1 MTNQVQRLVAG
12 LDLGSSHITGVIGEV
27 VGDARAPG
35 VKILGVGIERSTGV
49 RRGVVRD
56 IEETTRAIAKAMKD
70 AQLMAGVEVG
80 TVYCGVAGEHVAGRS
95 SHGVVSVTGAEIRTG
110 DVARVN
116 DVASNISF
124 GPGHELLHAIPQ
136 DYIVDQQ
143 SGITDPIG
151 MTGSRLEAEVYLVTV
166 LSTALQNIRKC
177 VEKAGYH
184 VGEFVLEPLA
194 ASLAVLTPD
203 ERDLGCALV
212 ELGGGS
218 TSVSVFHDGKIRH
231 FGSLMFA
238 GSHVTNDI
246 VHGLQ
251 VTQQDAERIKHRF
264 GAAYEP
270 IVRDDEAFDL
280 PGTPGQG
287 VRVASRRVLAHII
300 HMRLQEV
307 LELALGEASRA
318 GYQQH
323 LPAGVILTGGG
334 SQLPGIVELGREVF
348 ALPVRLGAPAQGL
361 SGLVDSVE
369 SPRMAVPA
377 GLVLYGA
384 KQVALGAGFGS
395 GRSWS
400 PAVEKVF
407 GPVKRWLQDFF

>member
-1 MTNQVQRLVAG
+1 MTQVQRLVAA
-12 LDLGSSHITGVIGEV
+12 LDLGSTKVTGAIGEV
-27 VGDARAPG
+27 TGDARSPG
-35 VKILGVGIERSTGV
+35 VKVLGVGTEKSTGI

-56 IEETTRAIAKAMKD
+56 IEETTRAIAKAMRD
-70 AQLMAGVEVG
+70 AELMAGVEVG
-80 TVYCGVAGEHVAGRS
+80 TLYCGVAGEHVSGRS
-95 SHGVVSVTGAEIRTG
+95 SHGVVSVTGSEIRTG

-116 DVASNISF
+116 DVASNVSF
-124 GPGHELLHAIPQ
+124 GMGHELLHAIPQ

-143 SGITDPIG
+143 VGINDPIG
-151 MTGSRLEAEVYLVTV
+151 MTGSRLEAEVYLVTA
-166 LSTALQNIRKC
+166 LSTALQNLRKC

-194 ASLAVLTPD
+194 GSFSVLTAD

-212 ELGGGS
+212 ELGGGA
-218 TSVSVFHDGKIRH
+218 TTVSVFHEGKIRH

-238 GSHVTNDI
+238 GGHVTNDI

-251 VTQQDAERIKHRF
+251 VAQQDAERIKHRY
-264 GAAYEP
+264 GSAYEP
-270 IVRDDEAFDL
+270 LVPDDDTVEL

-287 VRVASRRVLAHII
+287 VRLASRRVLAHII
-300 HMRLQEV
+300 HLRLQEV
-307 LELALGEASRA
+307 LELAMGEVSRA

-334 SQLPGIVELGREVF
+334 SLLPGVGELAREVF
-348 ALPVRLGAPAQGL
+348 ALPVRAGAPGQGL
-361 SGLVDSVE
+361 SGLVDSIE

-377 GLVLYGA
+377 GLLLYGA
-384 KQVALGAGFGS
+384 RQVALGSSFGS
-395 GRSWS
+395 GRGRS
-400 PAVEKVF
+400 PAVEKVL

>member
-1 MTNQVQRLVAG
+1 MTQVQRLVAG
-12 LDLGSSHITGVIGEV
+12 IDLGTTKVTGIIGEV
-27 VGDARAPG
+27 TGDARAPG
-35 VKILGVGIERSTGV
+35 VKVLGVGIERTAGI

-56 IEETTRAIAKAMKD
+56 IEETTRAIAKAMRD

-80 TVYCGVAGEHVAGRS
+80 TVYVSISGEHVSGRN
-95 SHGVVSVTGAEIRTG
+95 SHGVVSVTGSEIRTG

-116 DVASNISF
+116 DIASNISF

-143 SGITDPIG
+143 GGITDPIG

-166 LSTALQNIRKC
+166 LATALQNIRRC

-184 VGEFVLEPLA
+184 IGEFVLEPLA
-194 ASLAVLTPD
+194 ASLAVLTQD

-218 TSVSVFHDGKIRH
+218 TTVSVFHTGKIRH
-231 FGSLMFA
+231 FSSLMFA

-251 VTQQDAERIKHRF
+251 VTQVEAEKIKHRH

-270 IVRDDEAFDL
+270 LVGDDDTFEL
-280 PGTPGQG
+280 PSTAGQG
-287 VRVASRRVLAHII
+287 LRVASRRVLAHII
-300 HMRLQEV
+300 NARLQEV
-307 LELALGEASRA
+307 LELAQGEVSRA
-318 GYQQH
+318 GYHQH
-323 LPAGVILTGGG
+323 LPAGVILTGGA
-334 SQLPGIVELGREVF
+334 SQLPGIVELAREVF
-348 ALPVRLGAPAQGL
+348 ALPVRLGAPGEGL

-377 GLVLYGA
+377 GLLLYGA
-384 KQVALGAGFGS
+384 RQVALGSGFGS
-395 GRSWS
+395 GRGRG

>member
-1 MTNQVQRLVAG
+1 QVQRLVAG
-12 LDLGSSHITGVIGEV
+12 LDLGSSKITGVIGEV
-27 VGDARAPG
+27 TGDARAPG
-35 VKILGVGIERSTGV
+35 VKVLGVGSEKSAGV

-56 IEETTRAIAKAMKD
+56 IEETTRAIGKAMKD

-80 TVYCGVAGEHVAGRS
+80 TVYCGMAGEHVSGRS
-95 SHGVVSVTGAEIRTG
+95 SHGVVSVTGSEIRTG

-116 DVASNISF
+116 DVAANVSF
-124 GPGHELLHAIPQ
+124 GLGHELLHAIPQ

-143 SGITDPIG
+143 PGITDPIG
-151 MTGSRLEAEVYLVTV
+151 MTGSRLEAEVYLVTA
-166 LSTALQNIRKC
+166 LGTALQNMRKC
-177 VEKAGYH
+177 VERAGYH
-184 VGEFVLEPLA
+184 VGEFVLESLA
-194 ASLAVLTPD
+194 ASLAVLRPD

-218 TSVSVFHDGKIRH
+218 TTVSIFHEGKIRH
-231 FGSLMFA
+231 FASLMFA
-238 GSHVTNDI
+238 GQHVTNDI

-251 VTQQDAERIKHRF
+251 VTQQEAEKIKHRF

-270 IVRDDEAFDL
+270 LMSDEDRFDL

-287 VRVASRRVLAHII
+287 VRLASRRVLAHII

-307 LELALGEASRA
+307 LELAMGEISKA

-334 SQLPGIVELGREVF
+334 SQLPGIVELAREVY
-348 ALPVRLGAPAQGL
+348 ALPVRLGAPGEGL
-361 SGLVDSVE
+361 AGLVDSVE
-369 SPRMAVPA
+369 TPRMAVPA

-384 KQVALGAGFGS
+384 RQIALGSGFGS
-395 GRSWS
+395 GRSRS
-400 PAVEKVF
+400 PAVEKVL

>member
-1 MTNQVQRLVAG
+1 MSQVQRLVAAI
-12 LDLGSSHITGVIGEV
+12 DLGSTKVTGVIGEV
-27 VGDARAPG
+27 TGDARAYG
-35 VKILGVGIERSTGV
+35 VKVLGVGVERTTGV
-49 RRGVVRD
+49 RRGVIRD
-56 IEETTRAIAKAMKD
+56 IEETTRAITKAMRD

-80 TVYCGVAGEHVAGRS
+80 TLYCTVAGEHVSGRN
-95 SHGVVSVTGAEIRTG
+95 SHGVVSVTGSEIRTS

-116 DVASNISF
+116 DIASNISF

-143 SGITDPIG
+143 GGITDPIG

-166 LSTALQNIRKC
+166 LGTALQNLRRCI
-177 VEKAGYH
+177 EKAGYQ
-184 VGEFVLEPLA
+184 VGEFVLEPLT

-203 ERDLGCALV
+203 ERELGTAIV

-218 TSVSVFHDGKIRH
+218 TSVSVFHSGKIRH

-251 VTQQDAERIKHRF
+251 VTQVEAERLKHRF
-264 GAAYEP
+264 GAAYEALVP
-270 IVRDDEAFDL
+270 ESETLEL
-280 PGTPGQG
+280 PSGPGQG
-287 VRVASRRVLAHII
+287 PRVASRRVLAHII
-300 HMRLQEV
+300 QARLHEV
-307 LELALGEASRA
+307 LELAHAEVSRA

-323 LPAGVILTGGG
+323 LPAGVVLTGGA
-334 SQLPGIVELGREVF
+334 SQLPGMVDLAREVF
-348 ALPVRLGAPAQGL
+348 ALPVRLGAPGEGL

-377 GLVLYGA
+377 GLLLYGA
-384 KQVALGAGFGS
+384 RQVALGSGFGA
-395 GRSWS
+395 GRGRGPS
-400 PAVEKVF
+400 VDKVLA
-407 GPVKRWLQDFF
+407 PVKRWLQDFF

>member
-1 MTNQVQRLVAG
+1 MTQVQRLVAG
-12 LDLGSSHITGVIGEV
+12 LDLGSTKVTGVIGEV
-27 VGDARAPG
+27 TGDARSPG
-35 VKILGVGIERSTGV
+35 VKVLGVGNERTTGI

-56 IEETTRAIAKAMKD
+56 IEEMTRAIAKAMRD

-95 SHGVVSVTGAEIRTG
+95 SHGVVSVTGSEIRTG

-116 DVASNISF
+116 DVASNVSF
-124 GPGHELLHAIPQ
+124 GMGHELLHAIPQ

-143 SGITDPIG
+143 VGITDPIG
-151 MTGSRLEAEVYLVTV
+151 MMGSRLEAEVYLVTV
-166 LSTALQNIRKC
+166 LSTALQNLRKC

-194 ASLAVLTPD
+194 ASYSVLTRD
-203 ERDLGCALV
+203 ERELGCALV
-212 ELGGGS
+212 ELGGGA
-218 TSVSVFHDGKIRH
+218 TTVSVFHEGKIRH
-231 FGSLMFA
+231 FASLMFA
-238 GSHVTNDI
+238 GGHVTNDI

-251 VTQQDAERIKHRF
+251 VPQHDAERIKHRY
-264 GAAYEP
+264 GSAYEP
-270 IVRDDEAFDL
+270 LVSDEDTLEL

-300 HMRLQEV
+300 HLRLQEV
-307 LELALGEASRA
+307 LELALGEISRG

-334 SQLPGIVELGREVF
+334 SLLPGVIELAREVF
-348 ALPVRLGAPAQGL
+348 ALPVRSGAPGQGL
-361 SGLVDSVE
+361 SGLVDSIE

-377 GLVLYGA
+377 GLLHYGA
-384 KQVALGAGFGS
+384 RQVALGSGFGS
-395 GRSWS
+395 GRGRS
-400 PAVEKVF
+400 PAVEKVL

>member
-1 MTNQVQRLVAG
+1 VTQVQRLVAA
-12 LDLGSSHITGVIGEV
+12 LDLGSTKVTGAIGEV
-27 VGDARAPG
+27 TGDARSPG
-35 VKILGVGIERSTGV
+35 VKVLGVGTEKSTGI

-56 IEETTRAIAKAMKD
+56 IEETTRAIAKAMRD
-70 AQLMAGVEVG
+70 AELMAGVEVG
-80 TVYCGVAGEHVAGRS
+80 TLYCGVAGEHVSGRS
-95 SHGVVSVTGAEIRTG
+95 SHGVVSVTGSEIRTG

-116 DVASNISF
+116 DVASNVSF
-124 GPGHELLHAIPQ
+124 GMGHELLHAIPQ

-143 SGITDPIG
+143 VGINDPIG
-151 MTGSRLEAEVYLVTV
+151 MTGSRLEAEVYLVTA
-166 LSTALQNIRKC
+166 LGTALQNLRKC

-194 ASLAVLTPD
+194 GSFSVLTAD

-212 ELGGGS
+212 ELGGGA
-218 TSVSVFHDGKIRH
+218 TTVSVFHEGKIRH

-238 GSHVTNDI
+238 GGHVTNDI

-251 VTQQDAERIKHRF
+251 VAQQDAERIKHRY
-264 GAAYEP
+264 GSAYEP
-270 IVRDDEAFDL
+270 LVPDDDTLEL

-287 VRVASRRVLAHII
+287 VRLASRRVLAHII
-300 HMRLQEV
+300 HLRLQEV
-307 LELALGEASRA
+307 LELAMGEVSRA

-334 SQLPGIVELGREVF
+334 SLLPGVVELAREVF
-348 ALPVRLGAPAQGL
+348 ALPVRAGAPGQGL
-361 SGLVDSVE
+361 SGLVDSIE

-377 GLVLYGA
+377 GLLLYGA
-384 KQVALGAGFGS
+384 RQVALGSSFGS
-395 GRSWS
+395 GRGRS
-400 PAVEKVF
+400 PAVEKVL

>member
-1 MTNQVQRLVAG
+1 MTQVQRLVAG
-12 LDLGSSHITGVIGEV
+12 LDLGSSKITGVIGEV
-27 VGDARAPG
+27 TGDARAPG
-35 VKILGVGIERSTGV
+35 VKILGVGSERSAGV

-56 IEETTRAIAKAMKD
+56 IEETTRAIDKAMKD

-80 TVYCGVAGEHVAGRS
+80 TVYCGIAGEHVSGRS
-95 SHGVVSVTGAEIRTG
+95 SHGVVSVTGSEIRTG

-116 DVASNISF
+116 DVAANVSF
-124 GPGHELLHAIPQ
+124 GLGHELLHAIPQ

-151 MTGSRLEAEVYLVTV
+151 MTGSRLEAEVSLVTA
-166 LSTALQNIRKC
+166 LGTALQNVRKC
-177 VEKAGYH
+177 VERAGYH

-194 ASLAVLTPD
+194 ASLAVLRPD

-218 TSVSVFHDGKIRH
+218 TTVSVFHEGKIRH
-231 FGSLMFA
+231 FASLMFA
-238 GSHVTNDI
+238 GQHVTNDI

-251 VTQQDAERIKHRF
+251 VTQQEAEKIKHRQ

-270 IVRDDEAFDL
+270 LMSDEDRFEL

-287 VRVASRRVLAHII
+287 VRLASRRVLAHII

-307 LELALGEASRA
+307 LELAMGEISKA
-318 GYQQH
+318 GYHQH
-323 LPAGVILTGGG
+323 LPAGVVLTGGG
-334 SQLPGIVELGREVF
+334 SQLPGIVELAREVF
-348 ALPVRLGAPAQGL
+348 ALPVRLGAPGEGL
-361 SGLVDSVE
+361 TGLVDSVE
-369 SPRMAVPA
+369 APRMAVPA

-384 KQVALGAGFGS
+384 RQITLGSGFGS
-395 GRSWS
+395 GRGRS
-400 PAVEKVF
+400 PAVEKVL

>member
-1 MTNQVQRLVAG
+1 MTQVQRLVAG
-12 LDLGSSHITGVIGEV
+12 LDLGTSKVTGLIGEV
-27 VGDARAPG
+27 TGDARAPG
-35 VKILGVGIERSTGV
+35 VKILGVGIEKSAGV

-56 IEETTRAIAKAMKD
+56 IEETTRAIGKAMKD

-80 TVYCGVAGEHVAGRS
+80 TVYCGIAGEHVSGRS
-95 SHGVVSVTGAEIRTG
+95 SHGVVSVTGSEIRTG

-116 DVASNISF
+116 DVAANVSF
-124 GPGHELLHAIPQ
+124 GLGHELLHAIPQ

-143 SGITDPIG
+143 AGITDPIG
-151 MTGSRLEAEVYLVTV
+151 MTGSRLEAEVYLVTA
-166 LSTALQNIRKC
+166 LGTALQNLRKC
-177 VEKAGYH
+177 VERAGYH
-184 VGEFVLEPLA
+184 VGEFVLESLA
-194 ASLAVLTPD
+194 ASLAVLRPD

-218 TSVSVFHDGKIRH
+218 TTVSVFHEGKIRH
-231 FGSLMFA
+231 FSSLMFA
-238 GSHVTNDI
+238 GQHVTNDI

-251 VTQQDAERIKHRF
+251 VTQQEAEKIKHRY

-270 IVRDDEAFDL
+270 LMSDEDRFEL
-280 PGTPGQG
+280 PSTPGQG
-287 VRVASRRVLAHII
+287 VRLASRRVLAHII
-300 HMRLQEV
+300 HMRLAEV
-307 LELALGEASRA
+307 LELAMGEISKA
-318 GYQQH
+318 GYSQH

-334 SQLPGIVELGREVF
+334 SQLPGIVELAREVF
-348 ALPVRLGAPAQGL
+348 AQPVRLGAPGEAL

-384 KQVALGAGFGS
+384 RQITLGSGFGS
-395 GRSWS
+395 GKSRS
-400 PAVEKVF
+400 PAVEKVL

>member
-1 MTNQVQRLVAG
+1 MTQVQRLVAAI
-12 LDLGSSHITGVIGEV
+12 DLGSTKVTGVIGEV
-27 VGDARAPG
+27 TGDARAYG
-35 VKILGVGIERSTGV
+35 VKVLGVGVERTTGV
-49 RRGVVRD
+49 RRGVIRD
-56 IEETTRAIAKAMKD
+56 IEETTRAIAKAMRD

-80 TVYCGVAGEHVAGRS
+80 TLYCSVAGEHVAGRN
-95 SHGVVSVTGAEIRTG
+95 SHGVVSVTGSEIRTS

-116 DVASNISF
+116 DIASNISF

-143 SGITDPIG
+143 GGITDPIG

-166 LSTALQNIRKC
+166 LGTALQNLRRCI
-177 VEKAGYH
+177 EKAGYQ

-203 ERDLGCALV
+203 ERELGTAIV

-218 TSVSVFHDGKIRH
+218 TSVSIFHSGKIRH

-251 VTQQDAERIKHRF
+251 VTQVEAERLKHRF
-264 GAAYEP
+264 GAAFEP
-270 IVRDDEAFDL
+270 LVPESETVDL
-280 PGTPGQG
+280 PSGPGQG
-287 VRVASRRVLAHII
+287 PRVASRRVLAHII
-300 HMRLQEV
+300 QARLHEV
-307 LELALGEASRA
+307 LELAYAEVSRA

-323 LPAGVILTGGG
+323 LPAGVVLTGGA
-334 SQLPGIVELGREVF
+334 SQLPGMVELAREVF
-348 ALPVRLGAPAQGL
+348 ALPVRLGAPGEGL

-377 GLVLYGA
+377 GLLLYGA
-384 KQVALGAGFGS
+384 RQVALGSGFGA
-395 GRSWS
+395 GRGRGPS
-400 PAVEKVF
+400 VDKVLA
-407 GPVKRWLQDFF
+407 PVKRWLQDFF

>member
-1 MTNQVQRLVAG
+1 MTQVQRLVAG
-12 LDLGSSHITGVIGEV
+12 LDLGSSKITGVIGEV
-27 VGDARAPG
+27 TGDARAPG
-35 VKILGVGIERSTGV
+35 VKVLGVGSEKSAGV

-56 IEETTRAIAKAMKD
+56 IEETTRAIGKAMKD

-80 TVYCGVAGEHVAGRS
+80 TVYCGMAGEHVSGRS
-95 SHGVVSVTGAEIRTG
+95 SHGVVSVTGSEIRTG

-116 DVASNISF
+116 DVAANVSF
-124 GPGHELLHAIPQ
+124 GLGHELLHAIPQ

-143 SGITDPIG
+143 PGITDPIG
-151 MTGSRLEAEVYLVTV
+151 MTGSRLEAEVYLVTA
-166 LSTALQNIRKC
+166 LGTALQNMRKC
-177 VEKAGYH
+177 VERAGYH
-184 VGEFVLEPLA
+184 VGEFVLESLA
-194 ASLAVLTPD
+194 ASLAVLRPD

-218 TSVSVFHDGKIRH
+218 TTVSIFHEGKIRH
-231 FGSLMFA
+231 FASLMFA
-238 GSHVTNDI
+238 GQHVTNDI

-251 VTQQDAERIKHRF
+251 VTQQEAEKIKHRF

-270 IVRDDEAFDL
+270 LMSDEDRFDL

-287 VRVASRRVLAHII
+287 VRLASRRVLAHII

-307 LELALGEASRA
+307 LELAMGEISKA

-334 SQLPGIVELGREVF
+334 SQLPGIVELAREVY
-348 ALPVRLGAPAQGL
+348 ALPVRLGAPGEGL
-361 SGLVDSVE
+361 AGLVDSVE
-369 SPRMAVPA
+369 TPRMAVPA

-384 KQVALGAGFGS
+384 RQIALGSGFGS
-395 GRSWS
+395 GRSRS
-400 PAVEKVF
+400 PAVEKVL

>member
-1 MTNQVQRLVAG
+1 MTQVQRLVAA
-12 LDLGSSHITGVIGEV
+12 LDLGSTKVTGAIGEV
-27 VGDARAPG
+27 TGDARSPG
-35 VKILGVGIERSTGV
+35 VKVLGVGTEKSTGI

-56 IEETTRAIAKAMKD
+56 IEETTRAIAKAMRD
-70 AQLMAGVEVG
+70 AELMAGVEVG
-80 TVYCGVAGEHVAGRS
+80 TLYCGVAGEHVSGRS
-95 SHGVVSVTGAEIRTG
+95 SHGVVSVTGSEIRTG

-116 DVASNISF
+116 DVASNVSF
-124 GPGHELLHAIPQ
+124 GMGHELLHAIPQ

-143 SGITDPIG
+143 VGINDPIG

-166 LSTALQNIRKC
+166 LGTALQNLRKC

-194 ASLAVLTPD
+194 GSFSVLTAD

-212 ELGGGS
+212 ELGGGA
-218 TSVSVFHDGKIRH
+218 TTVSVFHEGKIRH

-238 GSHVTNDI
+238 GGHVTNDI

-251 VTQQDAERIKHRF
+251 VAQQDAERIKHRY
-264 GAAYEP
+264 GSAYEP
-270 IVRDDEAFDL
+270 LVPDDDTVEL

-287 VRVASRRVLAHII
+287 VRLASRRVLAHII
-300 HMRLQEV
+300 HLRLQEV
-307 LELALGEASRA
+307 LELAMGEVSRA

-334 SQLPGIVELGREVF
+334 SLLPGVVELAREVF
-348 ALPVRLGAPAQGL
+348 ALPVRAGAPGQGL
-361 SGLVDSVE
+361 SGLVDSIE

-377 GLVLYGA
+377 GLLLYGA
-384 KQVALGAGFGS
+384 RQVALGSSFGS
-395 GRSWS
+395 GRGRS
-400 PAVEKVF
+400 PAVEKVL

>member
-1 MTNQVQRLVAG
+1 MTQVQRLVAG
-12 LDLGSSHITGVIGEV
+12 LDLGTSKVTGLIGEV
-27 VGDARAPG
+27 TGDARAPG
-35 VKILGVGIERSTGV
+35 VKILGVGSEKSAGV

-80 TVYCGVAGEHVAGRS
+80 TVYCGIAGEHVSGRS
-95 SHGVVSVTGAEIRTG
+95 SHGVVSVTGSEIRTG

-116 DVASNISF
+116 DVAANVSF
-124 GPGHELLHAIPQ
+124 GLGHELLHAIPQ

-143 SGITDPIG
+143 AGITDPIG
-151 MTGSRLEAEVYLVTV
+151 MTGSRLEAEVYLVTA
-166 LSTALQNIRKC
+166 LGTALQNLRKC
-177 VEKAGYH
+177 VERAGYH
-184 VGEFVLEPLA
+184 VGEFVLESLA
-194 ASLAVLTPD
+194 ASLAVLRPD

-218 TSVSVFHDGKIRH
+218 TTVSVFHEGKIRH
-231 FGSLMFA
+231 FSSLMFA
-238 GSHVTNDI
+238 GQHVTNDI

-251 VTQQDAERIKHRF
+251 VTQQEAEKIKHRY

-270 IVRDDEAFDL
+270 LMSDEDRFEL
-280 PGTPGQG
+280 PSTPGQG
-287 VRVASRRVLAHII
+287 VRLASRRVLAHII
-300 HMRLQEV
+300 HMRLAEV
-307 LELALGEASRA
+307 LELAMGEISKA
-318 GYQQH
+318 GYSQH
-323 LPAGVILTGGG
+323 LPAGLILTGGG
-334 SQLPGIVELGREVF
+334 SQLPGIVELAREVS
-348 ALPVRLGAPAQGL
+348 AQPVRLGAPGEGL

-384 KQVALGAGFGS
+384 RQITLGSGFGS
-395 GRSWS
+395 GKSRS
-400 PAVEKVF
+400 PAVEKVL

>member
-348 ALPVRLGAPAQGL
+348 AVPVRLGAPAQGL

-395 GRSWS
+395 GRSRS